1 MSRFAEYE
9 AYDGLGLAE
18 LVARK
23 DVKPEELLDA
33 AVERVGQR
41 NPRLNA
47 VIFPC
52 IEKARAAIR
61 AGLPE
66 GAFRGV
72 PFLLKDLA
80 AGLAGEPL
88 TSGSRLFA
96 DFIPDHDTE
105 LTARYKRAGL
115 VIFGRTT
122 SPEFGLTSTTES
134 RLHGKTRNPWNPE
147 HTAGGSSGG
156 AAAAVA
162 AGILPVAHASDGGGS
177 IRIPASAC
185 GLFGLKPT
193 RGRVPMG
200 PDVGEGW
207 GGMSTAH
214 VVSRSVR
221 DSAALLDAT
230 AGPDLGA
237 PYWAEPPARPWLAEV
252 GADPGKLRIAI
263 QTRAWND
270 APVDPE
276 CRAAA
281 EDAAKLC
288 ASLGHRVEPADLAI
302 DVEALGEATRIVI
315 GANVRATVE
324 DRAKALG
331 RPFTHDDLEPVTY
344 GMVMRAQEAHAA
356 AYARSIRVIHAT
368 GRVVARFFERYDV
381 LVTPTMAT
389 PPLPIGRLALDRAD
403 IPAYLEDL
411 NRTVGFTSLFNT
423 AGNPAMS
430 VPLAWSA
437 AGLPLGVQF
446 AARDADE
453 ATLFRL
459 AAQLESARPWKD
471 RRPRG

>member
-1 MSRFAEYE
+1 
-9 AYDGLGLAE
+9 
-18 LVARK
+18 
-23 DVKPEELLDA
+23 VKPEELLDA
-33 AVERVGQR
+33 ALERVELW
-41 NPRLNA
+41 NARLNA
-47 VIFPC
+47 VILPRV
-52 IEKARAAIR
+52 EKARAEIR
-61 AGLPE
+61 GGLPD
-66 GAFRGV
+66 GSFRGV
-72 PFLLKDLA
+72 PFLLKDLHA
-80 AGLAGEPL
+80 ALAGEPL

-96 DFIPDHDTE
+96 DFVAPRDAE
-105 LTARYKRAGL
+105 LTARYRRAGL

-134 RLHGKTRNPWNPE
+134 RLYGKTRNPWNPE

-156 AAAAVA
+156 AAAVVA
-162 AGILPVAHASDGGGS
+162 AGVLPVAHASDGGGS

-200 PDVGEGW
+200 PEVGEGW

-221 DSAALLDAT
+221 DSAALLDAS

-237 PYWAEPPARPWLAEV
+237 PYWAEPPSRPWLTEV
-252 GADPGKLRIAI
+252 GANPGKLRIAI

-288 ASLGHRVEPADLAI
+288 ASLGHEVAAAELAI
-302 DVEALGEATRIVI
+302 DAEALGEATRVVI
-315 GANVRATVE
+315 GANVRASVE
-324 DRAKALG
+324 DRARALG
-331 RPFTHDDLEPVTY
+331 RAFTHEDLEPVTY
-344 GMVMRAQEAHAA
+344 GMVIRAQEAHAA
-356 AYARSIRVIHAT
+356 AYARSIRAIHAV

-381 LVTPTMAT
+381 LLTPTMAT

-403 IPAYLEDL
+403 VTGYLADL
-411 NRTVGFTSLFNT
+411 NRTVGFTSLFNS

-430 VPLAWSA
+430 VPLTWST
-437 AGLPLGVQF
+437 AGLPIGVQF
-446 AARDADE
+446 AARYADE

-459 AAQLESARPWKD
+459 AAQLEAARPWKD
-471 RRPRG
+471 RRPRD